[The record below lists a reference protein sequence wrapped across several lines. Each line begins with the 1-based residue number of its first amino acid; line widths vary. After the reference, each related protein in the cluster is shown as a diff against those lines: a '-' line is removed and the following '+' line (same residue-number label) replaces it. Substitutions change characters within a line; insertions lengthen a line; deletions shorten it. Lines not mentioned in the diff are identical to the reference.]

1 MYMYNVHV
9 HVRGTLD
16 IIEADHKAFTWCSD
30 ESLSPLENISPDDKL
45 PLLVVGE
52 GSERCPAPW
61 GEGGR
66 TEIFKRSVPAFD
78 DELNPVAPTLLV
90 VNPFVTAVSVA
101 VPVVVDSL
109 AVDVPGAPEG
119 FVWLGRML

>member
-1 MYMYNVHV
+1 MYNVHV

-16 IIEADHKAFTWCSD
+16 IIHIVEADHKAFTGWSP
-30 ESLSPLENISPDDKL
+30 LSPLENISPDDKL

-78 DELNPVAPTLLV
+78 DELNLVAPTLLI
-90 VNPFVTAVSVA
+90 VNPFVTAVSAV

>member
-1 MYMYNVHV
+1 MYN
-9 HVRGTLD
+9 VRGTLD
-16 IIEADHKAFTWCSD
+16 IIEADHKAFTGCSPD
-30 ESLSPLENISPDDKL
+30 ECLSPLENVSPDDKL

-66 TEIFKRSVPAFD
+66 TEIFKRSIPAFD

-90 VNPFVTAVSVA
+90 VNPFVTAISVA
-101 VPVVVDSL
+101 VLVVVDSL
-109 AVDVPGAPEG
+109 AVDVPAVPEG
-119 FVWLGRML
+119 FVWLGKML